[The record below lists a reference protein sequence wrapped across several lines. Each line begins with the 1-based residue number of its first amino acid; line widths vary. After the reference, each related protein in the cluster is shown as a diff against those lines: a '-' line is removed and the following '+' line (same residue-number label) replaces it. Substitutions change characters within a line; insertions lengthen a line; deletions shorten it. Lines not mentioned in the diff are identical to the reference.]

1 MYAAIRR
8 YNAYQGS
15 AEELVRRVNQGFIPL
30 LSQQPGFVAYY
41 GIDPGDGSIMT
52 MSIFED
58 KAGADAS
65 TRIAQEWVRQNLAS
79 MIKTAPVIM
88 TGEVV
93 LQKTATR
100 EVGA

>member
-8 YNAYQGS
+8 YNVHQGS
-15 AEELVRRVNQGFIPL
+15 AQELVRRVNESFLPII
-30 LSQQPGFVAYY
+30 SQQPGFVAYY
-41 GIDPGDGSIMT
+41 GVDPGDGSILT
-52 MSIFED
+52 VSIFED
-58 KAGADAS
+58 KSGADQS
-65 TRIAQEWVRQNLAS
+65 TRMAQDWVRQNLAH

-93 LQKTATR
+93 LQKTAAR